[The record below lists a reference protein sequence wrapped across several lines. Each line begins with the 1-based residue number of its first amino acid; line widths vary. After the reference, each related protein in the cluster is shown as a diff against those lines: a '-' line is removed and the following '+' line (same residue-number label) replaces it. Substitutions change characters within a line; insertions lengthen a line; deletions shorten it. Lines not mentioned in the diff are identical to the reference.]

1 MTVIVSQDPMYVS
14 FPVSQREFLRLQQAG
29 QQLDVTQLKA
39 SLQFADLSKFDHE
52 GTVNFVD
59 VTVNRT
65 TDTVIVRA
73 SFPNPKGVLIDGQ
86 LVHVSIEAG
95 KPVEKVVI
103 PQSSLIADQQ
113 GTYVFIVDGGKAVV
127 RRVKTGGES
136 GGTDIVVEDGLSGGE
151 QVIVD
156 GLQSVRPG
164 TAVVAAPVPQLQDRS

>member
-1 MTVIVSQDPMYVS
+1 MYVA
-14 FPVSQREFLRLQQAG
+14 FPVSQREFLRLQKVE
-29 QQLDVTQLKA
+29 QQLDVTKLKVG
-39 SLQFADLSKFDHE
+39 LQFADLSKYGQK

-59 VTVNRT
+59 VSVNRT
-65 TDTVIVRA
+65 TDTVLVRA
-73 SFPNPKGVLIDGQ
+73 SFPNPKGVLVDGQ

-95 KPVEKVVI
+95 KPAEKVVV

-113 GTYVFIVDGGKAVV
+113 GTYVFVVDDGKAVV

-136 GGTDIVVEDGLSGGE
+136 GGTDIVVEDGLKGGE

-164 TAVVAAPVPQLQDRS
+164 TAVVATPVPQLQNRS